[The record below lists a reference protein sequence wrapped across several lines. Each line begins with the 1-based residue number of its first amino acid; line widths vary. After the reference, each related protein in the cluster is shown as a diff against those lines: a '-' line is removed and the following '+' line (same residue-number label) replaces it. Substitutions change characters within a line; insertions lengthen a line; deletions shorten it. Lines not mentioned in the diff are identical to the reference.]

1 MIIIIAEKRN
11 YYISNKFE
19 FKRKQ
24 QQNFSLDIILIMY
37 FTIRWTRKKRKI
49 QHNWMHLLK

>member
-1 MIIIIAEKRN
+1 MIIIITEKRN

-24 QQNFSLDIILIMY
+24 QQNFSLDIILIY
-37 FTIRWTRKKRKI
+37 ILQFAGHKKKNSTIECTF
-49 QHNWMHLLK
+49 